1 MLKIGIIAIMA
12 VFLGLMFKGRHGEYV
27 LLISIATAVLIF
39 SLSLG
44 KMESVIGV
52 MRQLQETV
60 HLDDTYLDILLKMVG
75 ITYVAEFTSG
85 ICKDAGYNNI
95 AGQVEMAGKLMV
107 LTISVPVLTSLL
119 DTVGLFVSQTTP

>member
-1 MLKIGIIAIMA
+1 MLKIGIIAMMA

-27 LLISIATAVLIF
+27 LLISIATAILIF

-44 KMESVIGV
+44 KMKSVIGV

-75 ITYVAEFTSG
+75 ITYVAEFSSG

>member
-1 MLKIGIIAIMA
+1 MLKIGIIAMMA

-27 LLISIATAVLIF
+27 LLISIATAILIF

-75 ITYVAEFTSG
+75 ITYVAEFSSG

>member
-1 MLKIGIIAIMA
+1 MLKIGILAIMS

-27 LLISIATAVLIF
+27 LLISMATAILIF

-52 MRQLQETV
+52 MKQLQETV
-60 HLDDTYLDILLKMVG
+60 HLDGTYLDILLKMVG
-75 ITYVAEFTSG
+75 ITYVAEFASG
-85 ICKDAGYNNI
+85 TCKDAGYSNI

>member
-27 LLISIATAVLIF
+27 LLISIATAILIF